1 MVADERPEVEGPHSM
16 VDQERRGAIEQR
28 LHRESGEFAVDDPDA
43 RNLSGKRRQSP
54 GSGSLTL

>member
-1 MVADERPEVEGPHSM
+1 M